1 MNAIT
6 YFKLKSP
13 YEGDITKNCALTGSE
28 VDNNF
33 YTLESRDVKSV
44 ELKDDK
50 IVVNLMN
57 GEKLTTDN
65 ITEDCIKDLTI
76 DFDEVNGILTITQD
90 GIVQTIKGFA
100 TNYNIGDAI
109 SVDGTLV
116 GNGLSETPVGISPV
130 NKT

>member
-57 GEKLTTDN
+57 GEKLTT
-65 ITEDCIKDLTI
+65 EDKIYATQFYQWLKRYLQKYIHNVYTVAHYIVYTRIWHYQDCRNLKKTKKI
-76 DFDEVNGILTITQD
+76 DEMCDFFEKIYSTD
-90 GIVQTIKGFA
+90 KH
-100 TNYNIGDAI
+100 
-109 SVDGTLV
+109 
-116 GNGLSETPVGISPV
+116 
-130 NKT
+130 

>member
-33 YTLESRDVKSV
+33 FTLEGRDVKSV

-65 ITEDCIKDLTI
+65 ITEDCVKGLTI
-76 DFDEVNGILTITQD
+76 DFD
-90 GIVQTIKGFA
+90 
-100 TNYNIGDAI
+100 
-109 SVDGTLV
+109 
-116 GNGLSETPVGISPV
+116 
-130 NKT
+130 

>member
-33 YTLESRDVKSV
+33 FTLESRDVKSV

-65 ITEDCIKDLTI
+65 ITEDCVKGLTI
-76 DFDEVNGILTITQD
+76 DFDEVNGILTITQN

-100 TNYNIGDAI
+100 TNYNIAEAI
-109 SVDGTLV
+109 S
-116 GNGLSETPVGISPV
+116 
-130 NKT
+130 